1 MFEIQ
6 PRPPAGPPEMSVG
19 EAKARLREWGVE
31 ADVALSDQVHSYIA
45 AAKGITRGVTPWLA
59 GAMVLGGLLAGRGK
73 KRDRAEG
80 HRLGLIGI
88 ITSAV
93 SVARI
98 VLPLASVFF
107 SKRRED

>member
-1 MFEIQ
+1 MFEIE
-6 PRPPAGPPEMSVG
+6 PRPQAGPPEMSVG

-31 ADVALSDQVHSYIA
+31 ADVALNEQVHSYIA
-45 AAKGITRGVTPWLA
+45 AAKGITRGVMPWLA

-80 HRLGLIGI
+80 GRAGI
-88 ITSAV
+88 MGVVSSAV
-93 SVARI
+93 SLARI

-107 SKRRED
+107 SKPRKD